1 MHMNGTHKSDAQ
13 AGAVLPPWV
22 EIISAGGQ
30 PLTYIIR
37 GGHLPDRTT
46 FLTPPEFKQQVGYV
60 AYPAGGEIARHTH
73 RPLERRMI
81 GTSEVLFV
89 LKGHAWIDVYDDSHA
104 LIASRELIQGDVMLM
119 VGGGHGFRIIEDTVF
134 MEIKQGPYAGMDEKE
149 RF

>member
-1 MHMNGTHKSDAQ
+1 MSDAHQ
-13 AGAVLPPWV
+13 PDSPAGLILPPWV
-22 EIISAGGQ
+22 EIISADGR

-60 AYPAGGEIARHTH
+60 TYPAGGVIARHMHVPIH
-73 RPLERRMI
+73 RHLI
-81 GTSEVLFV
+81 GTSEVLVV
-89 LKGHAWIDVYDDSHA
+89 LKGHAWIDMYDDAHG
-104 LIASRELIQGDVMLM
+104 LVASRELHAGDVMLM

-134 MEIKQGPYAGMDEKE
+134 LEIKQGPYEGLEEKE

>member
-1 MHMNGTHKSDAQ
+1 MDDTHKANTE
-13 AGAVLPPWV
+13 AGITVPPWV
-22 EIISAGGQ
+22 EIISAGGH

-37 GGHLPDRTT
+37 GGQLPDRTT

-60 AYPAGGEIARHTH
+60 AYPAGGEIARHAH
-73 RPLERRMI
+73 RPLERHMI

-89 LKGHAWIDVYDDSHA
+89 LKGRARIDVYDDSHA
-104 LIASRELIQGDVMLM
+104 LVASRELAQGDVMLM

-134 MEIKQGPYAGMDEKE
+134 MEIKQGPYAGVDEKE